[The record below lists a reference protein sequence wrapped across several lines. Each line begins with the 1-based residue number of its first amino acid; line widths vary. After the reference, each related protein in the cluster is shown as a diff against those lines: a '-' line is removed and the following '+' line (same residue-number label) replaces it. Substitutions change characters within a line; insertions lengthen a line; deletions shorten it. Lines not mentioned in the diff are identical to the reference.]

1 MTVLTLLNGAAIVA
15 LVALS
20 FQIWGW
26 STETDKPAIR
36 LIYRFVAAVCGTMI
50 VAIAYFVPYAL
61 VAAALAGAAIGIVL
75 TARGNWAR
83 SCGRRRSVDVRGLR
97 PPLTQLRPARDK
109 SRKSTAQR
117 QFALLRA
124 LPRGFRSPTN

>member
-83 SCGRRRSVDVRGLR
+83 
-97 PPLTQLRPARDK
+97 
-109 SRKSTAQR
+109 
-117 QFALLRA
+117 
-124 LPRGFRSPTN
+124 

>member
-26 STETDKPAIR
+26 STETNKPAILFYR
-36 LIYRFVAAVCGTMI
+36 LVAAVCGTMI

-61 VAAALAGAAIGIVL
+61 VAAALVGAAIGIVL
-75 TARGNWAR
+75 TTRGNWAR
-83 SCGRRRSVDVRGLR
+83 
-97 PPLTQLRPARDK
+97 
-109 SRKSTAQR
+109 
-117 QFALLRA
+117 
-124 LPRGFRSPTN
+124 

>member
-15 LVALS
+15 LVGLS

-36 LIYRFVAAVCGTMI
+36 LSYRLVAAVCGTMI
-50 VAIAYFVPYAL
+50 VAIAYVVPYAL

-75 TARGNWAR
+75 TTRGNWAR
-83 SCGRRRSVDVRGLR
+83 
-97 PPLTQLRPARDK
+97 
-109 SRKSTAQR
+109 
-117 QFALLRA
+117 
-124 LPRGFRSPTN
+124 